1 MAGEEEPLPV
11 RVFAA
16 GPRSGSQPGHHKH
29 DDDHDDYDDNNDHDD
44 HDNFDYVRVNIPDSL
59 LVEGGGDEAI
69 AGVGSRPVHLGHCQ
83 SERNQLLFN
92 VDL

>member
-1 MAGEEEPLPV
+1 M

-59 LVEGGGDEAI
+59 LVGGEGDEAV
-69 AGVGSRPVHLGHCQ
+69 ADVGFRPVHLGHKR
-83 SERNQLLFN
+83 EH
-92 VDL
+92 